1 VRRLGGIQALKHE
14 DASLFSPPGAF
25 GPFRVMH
32 QIGTGVVG
40 PVFRT
45 YDPESDRLVAVK
57 AFDLD
62 ITPEQAEIF
71 VEALKRIVDAGF
83 SHSAI
88 VVPLD
93 AGLEDDIPFLAT
105 EYVTAESLDVA
116 MHHVAP
122 TSAREMVSFVGPLAA
137 AVDAAHARGI
147 MHGGL
152 HCRDI
157 FVEPD
162 ITRVNGFGVASALEH
177 VGLKLSVRR
186 PYTAPEIVAGRSWG
200 PEADRF
206 AVATIA
212 YELLTGKRLAGSGDE
227 VLARLVTT
235 ESVNIPDPSGLQ
247 QAFRNALADD
257 PAIRPASAAGFV
269 MALGDAIGF
278 SSDEIVLAMSGVAQ
292 DSSSHRV
299 NTQVPDSEDESVSVE
314 SEPLVFGTVN
324 PEEPAADAMLHA
336 EFSDSLDETFEL
348 TGSDEEDNLLEQE
361 QGDRDPSLLNTNNVE
376 TVSTTRVVDSSE
388 VDSGFAEDKWE
399 QDVDEEPDK
408 LVAKQVAEHDVML
421 PLELE
426 ADAESLKE
434 EPEDLTRQAVFTD
447 DSRCAPEDAEDSLS
461 EIGEREL
468 PQTPSDTESEALDFE
483 FENFNDGRD
492 DPRKITEGVQVEDVV
507 VAASGSSSSL
517 AFSRPDIASNEIA
530 GRGRS
535 TFASDKSFSA
545 KSSTFSLARI
555 ASTLF
560 AIVTG
565 VALAYM
571 ASVGLGTTTDD
582 EPVIP
587 ASEPLEL
594 SSPPTDD
601 FEPLST
607 DPVDAAIPLGSRS
620 SSDVEDTTPVLSE
633 ATTEL
638 SPGTSSGTGSL
649 EISTASADTGAAP
662 SQSESTLS
670 PAPLVQESNLS
681 HGWLLVRTE
690 PPGANVSIDGEDRGP
705 TPLSLSEIPSGFYQ
719 IEISVPGFTT
729 EQRTIE
735 ISPEETIAAISI
747 ELDPSSDSDAV
758 LVAHGAVFVDSRP
771 TGASVFLDGESVGVT
786 PLIVQEVIVGIHEV
800 RIIGDGYRSWLST
813 IQVEEGQRSRVTAS
827 LEPAGRR

>member
-1 VRRLGGIQALKHE
+1 
-14 DASLFSPPGAF
+14 
-25 GPFRVMH
+25 MH

-62 ITPEQAEIF
+62 ITPERAEIF
-71 VEALKRIVDAGF
+71 IEALKRVVEAGF

-88 VVPLD
+88 VAPLD
-93 AGLEDDIPFLAT
+93 AGLEEGIPFLAT

-122 TSAREMVSFVGPLAA
+122 TPTGEMVSLIGPLAA

-157 FVEPD
+157 FVAPE

-177 VGLKLSVRR
+177 VGLKLPVRR

-235 ESVNIPDPSGLQ
+235 ESLNVPDPSGLQ

-269 MALGDAIGF
+269 MALGDAVGL

-292 DSSSHRV
+292 GSSPHRV
-299 NTQVPDSEDESVSVE
+299 NTEAPESEDESVFLE
-314 SEPLVFGTVN
+314 NEPLVVGTVN
-324 PEEPAADAMLHA
+324 PEEPAADAILHA

-348 TGSDEEDNLLEQE
+348 TGSDEEDKLLAQE
-361 QGDRDPSLLNTNNVE
+361 QGDRDPSFLNTNNVE
-376 TVSTTRVVDSSE
+376 TVSTISVVDSSE
-388 VDSGFAEDKWE
+388 VDSVFAEDKWE
-399 QDVDEEPDK
+399 KDVDEEPDK

-434 EPEDLTRQAVFTD
+434 EPEDLTRQPVFAD
-447 DSRCAPEDAEDSLS
+447 DSRCVPEDAADSLS
-461 EIGEREL
+461 EVGEIES
-468 PQTPSDTESEALDFE
+468 PYTPSATESEALDSD
-483 FENFNDGRD
+483 FENLNDGRD
-492 DPRKITEGVQVEDVV
+492 DSRKITEGVQAEDAV
-507 VAASGSSSSL
+507 VAASGSSTSP
-517 AFSRPDIASNEIA
+517 AFSRPDIASKEIA
-530 GRGRS
+530 GS
-535 TFASDKSFSA
+535 ASASDKSFSA
-545 KSSTFSLARI
+545 KPSTFSLARI

-571 ASVGLGTTTDD
+571 ASVGLGTTVDD

-587 ASEPLEL
+587 ASEFLEL
-594 SSPPTDD
+594 NSPSTDD
-601 FEPLST
+601 VESLSS
-607 DPVDAAIPLGSRS
+607 DPVDAAIPIESQS
-620 SSDVEDTTPVLSE
+620 SSDVEDTGPVLSE
-633 ATTEL
+633 APTEL
-638 SPGTSSGTGSL
+638 SPGTSSGAGSL

-662 SQSESTLS
+662 SLSESTLS

-681 HGWLLVRTE
+681 LGWLLVRTD
-690 PPGANVSIDGEDRGP
+690 PPGANVSIDGEDRGL
-705 TPLSLSEIPSGFYQ
+705 TPLSLSEIPSGVYR
-719 IEISVPGFTT
+719 IEISVPGYTT

-735 ISPEETIAAISI
+735 ISPEETVAAISI
-747 ELDPSSDSDAV
+747 GLDPSSDSDAV
-758 LVAHGAVFVDSRP
+758 LGAHGTIFVDSRP

-786 PLIVQEVIVGIHEV
+786 PLIVQEVLAGSHEV
-800 RIIGDGYRSWLST
+800 RIVGDGYRSWLST
-813 IQVEEGQRSRVTAS
+813 IQVEDGQRSRVAAS
-827 LEPAGRR
+827 LEPTGRR